1 MGAISTL
8 EVKIMQNAKG
18 RRNQKSRIFSGK
30 HILVILICV
39 AFFGV
44 IAGAQKNNNDESREG
59 TTLEDLGVT
68 ETQKAELEELWNL
81 KRQKDI
87 QAINDLKTLNR
98 LAKDSLV
105 EDIEIQ
111 KTLDE
116 FRTKRKEMQERIEK
130 IEVELVQI
138 LPTRAQ
144 LHLTLMGVLDNGIP
158 RRIKKAQTHKN
169 TEPAPKPP
177 PEQ

>member
-1 MGAISTL
+1 
-8 EVKIMQNAKG
+8 MQNAKG
-18 RRNQKSRIFSGK
+18 RRNQESRIFSGK
-30 HILVILICV
+30 HILAILICV
-39 AFFGV
+39 ALFGV
-44 IAGAQKNNNDESREG
+44 IAWAQKNNNDKNTEG
-59 TTLEDLGVT
+59 TTLGDLGVT
-68 ETQKAELEELWNL
+68 EPQKAQLEELWNL

-116 FRTKRKEMQERIEK
+116 FRAKRKEMQERIEAV
-130 IEVELVQI
+130 EEELVQI

-144 LHLTLMGVLDNGIP
+144 LHLTLMGVLDNGVP
-158 RRIKKAQTHKN
+158 RRTKRTQTPKN
-169 TEPAPKPP
+169 TDTAPKPP
-177 PEQ
+177 SEQ

>member
-1 MGAISTL
+1 
-8 EVKIMQNAKG
+8 MQNAKG
-18 RRNQKSRIFSGK
+18 RRNQESHISYGK
-30 HILVILICV
+30 HILAILICV
-39 AFFGV
+39 ALFGV
-44 IAGAQKNNNDESREG
+44 IAWAQKNNNGENREG
-59 TTLEDLGVT
+59 TTLGDLGVT
-68 ETQKAELEELWNL
+68 ETQKAQLEELWNL

-116 FRTKRKEMQERIEK
+116 FRAKRKEMQERIA
-130 IEVELVQI
+130 EVEEELVQI

-144 LHLTLMGVLDNGIP
+144 LHLTLMGVLDNGVP
-158 RRIKKAQTHKN
+158 RRTKKTQTQKN
-169 TEPAPKPP
+169 TDTAPKPP

>member
-1 MGAISTL
+1 
-8 EVKIMQNAKG
+8 MQNAKG
-18 RRNQKSRIFSGK
+18 RRNPESRISYGK
-30 HILVILICV
+30 HILAILICV
-39 AFFGV
+39 TLFGV
-44 IAGAQKNNNDESREG
+44 IAWAQKNNNGENREG
-59 TTLEDLGVT
+59 TTLGDLGVT
-68 ETQKAELEELWNL
+68 EAQKAQLEELWDL

-116 FRTKRKEMQERIEK
+116 FRAKRKEMEERIE
-130 IEVELVQI
+130 EVEEELVQI

-144 LHLTLMGVLDNGIP
+144 LHLTLMGVLDNGVP
-158 RRIKKAQTHKN
+158 RRTKKTQTPKN
-169 TEPAPKPP
+169 ADTAPKLP

>member
-1 MGAISTL
+1 
-8 EVKIMQNAKG
+8 MQNTKG
-18 RRNQKSRIFSGK
+18 RRNQVSHISYGK
-30 HILVILICV
+30 QILAILICV
-39 AFFGV
+39 ALFGV
-44 IAGAQKNNNDESREG
+44 IGWAQKNNAENKKG

-68 ETQKAELEELWNL
+68 EAQKSQLEELWNL

-105 EDIEIQ
+105 EDTEIQ

-116 FRTKRKEMQERIEK
+116 FRAKRKEMQGRIEE
-130 IEVELVQI
+130 IEEELVQI

-158 RRIKKAQTHKN
+158 RRTKKTQTNK
-169 TEPAPKPP
+169 TTDAAPKSP

>member
-1 MGAISTL
+1 
-8 EVKIMQNAKG
+8 MQNAKE
-18 RRNQKSRIFSGK
+18 RRNQESRISYGK
-30 HILVILICV
+30 HILAILICV
-39 AFFGV
+39 ALFGV
-44 IAGAQKNNNDESREG
+44 IAWAQKNNNGENREG
-59 TTLEDLGVT
+59 TTLGDLGVT
-68 ETQKAELEELWNL
+68 DAQKAQLEELWDL

-116 FRTKRKEMQERIEK
+116 FRTKRQEMQERIE
-130 IEVELVQI
+130 EVEEELVQI

-144 LHLTLMGVLDNGIP
+144 LHLTLMGVLDNGVP
-158 RRIKKAQTHKN
+158 RRTKKAQTRKN
-169 TEPAPKPP
+169 TDTAPKPS

>member
-1 MGAISTL
+1 
-8 EVKIMQNAKG
+8 MQNAKG
-18 RRNQKSRIFSGK
+18 RRNQESRISSGK

-39 AFFGV
+39 ALFGV
-44 IAGAQKNNNDESREG
+44 IAWAQKNNNDESREG
-59 TTLEDLGVT
+59 TTLGDLGVT
-68 ETQKAELEELWNL
+68 ETQKAQLEALWNL

-111 KTLDE
+111 ETLDE
-116 FRTKRKEMQERIEK
+116 FRAKRKEMQERIE
-130 IEVELVQI
+130 EVEEELVQI

-144 LHLTLMGVLDNGIP
+144 LHLTLMGVLDNGVP
-158 RRIKKAQTHKN
+158 RRTKKTQTHKN
-169 TEPAPKPP
+169 TDTTPKPP